1 MKHITTII
9 FSLFVGLIS
18 AQQSEYFYG
27 LTLFDS
33 EYSSNKIRNAQVRI
47 TDKEGEKIYISDNQ
61 GKVFFKSFS
70 NKLKLNITH
79 VGYFELDTAIQ
90 HNAIPFDTTFFTFS
104 LNVKGYVAA
113 ETVIKNPFEPV
124 QLFGSSRLSV
134 EDFELLQDDKLVL
147 LTYERKLNKGTE
159 ILLVDQNEK
168 ILSSNDGGGNA
179 RELVRDFR
187 GNIHLVTESSV
198 FHLEPRE
205 KNLDIF
211 RMEKDY
217 FLKYVAP
224 IIDTVDSKMYF
235 SNYQEIY
242 PSVDF
247 FSFDKLDSV
256 YKKITKVEDEVM
268 MEMYLSE
275 YKWVDVRTKLWAREM
290 EQDLGIDKEIII
302 GASIFTNSIFYKE
315 IYAPLFVKN
324 DTIYVFDFYKELMFS
339 YDMEGE
345 PIDSIAITHHL
356 QPKKTGWKNQLL
368 QDSETGEIFAVF
380 ERVGNTTLRHIDLE
394 TGELGEGIQLHYR
407 YVDKLALQN
416 NAAFYIYR
424 PYESA
429 QKKFLYKEKLPL
441 KYNSS
446 DTVSGDD
453 LTKKN

>member
-1 MKHITTII
+1 MKNLITVIFILFAHIVL
-9 FSLFVGLIS
+9 S
-18 AQQSEYFYG
+18 QQNEYYYNI
-27 LTLFDS
+27 TLSDA
-33 EYSSNKIRNAQVRI
+33 EYTSNKIRNAQI
-47 TDKEGEKIYISDNQ
+47 FTDDKNKQIYISDNS
-61 GKVFFKSFS
+61 GNVLFKSFS
-70 NKLKLNITH
+70 GELKLKITH
-79 VGYFELDTAIQ
+79 VGYFELDTVIK
-90 HNAIPFDTTFFTFS
+90 HNNIPFDTTHFTFS

-113 ETVIKNPFEPV
+113 ETIIQNPFAPV

-134 EDFELLQDDKLVL
+134 EDFELLRDDKLIL
-147 LTYERKLNKGTE
+147 LTYERKLNKGAE
-159 ILLVDQNEK
+159 ILLVDQDEK
-168 ILSSNDGGGNA
+168 ILCSNDGGGNA

-187 GNIHLVTESSV
+187 GNIHLITESSV
-198 FHLEPRE
+198 YHLEPRE
-205 KNLDIF
+205 DKLDIF
-211 RMEKDY
+211 RMEKEY
-217 FLKYVAP
+217 FLKYVSP

-235 SNYQEIY
+235 SNYQDIY

-339 YDMEGE
+339 YDMEGDL
-345 PIDSIAITHHL
+345 IDSIAITHHL

-380 ERVGNTTLRHIDLE
+380 ERVGNTTLRHIDLK

-429 QKKFLYKEKLPL
+429 QKKYLYKEKLPL

-446 DTVSGDD
+446 ATVNRDE